1 LLKKK
6 ESDGHEEKISALHKY
21 IREVDA

>member
-6 ESDGHEEKISALHKY
+6 ESDGHGEKISALHKY
-21 IREVDA
+21 IREADA

>member
-1 LLKKK
+1 LKKK